1 MKKRLKG
8 LISVFF
14 FLLCIFAWKSV
25 QEVRAAENVIRDFSR
40 IFYIPAG
47 AVLKGGSL
55 QKLQEIYD
63 GMSCIAYTED
73 GEELYLDAIWDYS
86 GIDIQTVGA
95 YKITGTVRLPEGYTS
110 NVGLPEWTAWISV
123 QNPGQPE
130 IQVYSRMISAGIY
143 YFPWITEQNPDMME
157 IWLQKEG
164 EDWVNVSE
172 EGYGFADTDGMY
184 LSCQSM
190 IAENIYTLT
199 VVYNEGKTRNL
210 KYRYQSDGSLEILS
224 YQPGTI
230 GGTVSK
236 DTVIRSCEKIDEK
249 SLQRCM
255 VYAVRAGQSLAEVRT
270 ELEETFYIFGSTCEE
285 YEDTAAHPAFIM
297 HSVWD
302 FSQVDV
308 NAPGV
313 YKVTGTFAA
322 PEGCTVD
329 QELTVPGAAA
339 YITVQRPDQPEVQT
353 CCVVGVDVLFFP
365 MILDCFTDEQLD
377 NLQVYLLE
385 NNEDKEI
392 GKNNFYFDRKGLYLK
407 NPAYSERAISL
418 YRHACLLIG
427 QNTDPEISEVSIHL
441 EMAQVYIS
449 LGQTEKGLEI
459 LKKNNPCRLNHPKIG
474 EVLAS
479 SCNDAK
485 GALPYLSAALLD
497 LTVTHMQIVM
507 GYLNLYCKQRD
518 YENALLLLDWAL
530 AFYPGLKCPQ
540 KRSYLDK
547 SEAALWAVRADV
559 LWRLEQKEDAADS
572 LRKAKVAATAF
583 DREPNYDARN
593 IRFVSAAEAATAYD
607 DMGST
612 AMDVIDTILADS
624 DEPMLLTRWMRIQNE
639 E

>member
-1 MKKRLKG
+1 MQIRLAEKIRALRRQHRFTQEQLAESLGVTPGAVYKWEAGLSQPELAIIVELADLFQVSMDVLIGYELRNNDRESVIERLKQY
-8 LISVFF
+8 VHD
-14 FLLCIFAWKSV
+14 
-25 QEVRAAENVIRDFSR
+25 RDH
-40 IFYIPAG
+40 
-47 AVLKGGSL
+47 VHGS
-55 QKLQEIYD
+55 D
-63 GMSCIAYTED
+63 PV
-73 GEELYLDAIWDYS
+73 DAISDVEKALRRY
-86 GIDIQTVGA
+86 
-95 YKITGTVRLPEGYTS
+95 P
-110 NVGLPEWTAWISV
+110 NCF
-123 QNPGQPE
+123 E
-130 IQVYSRMISAGIY
+130 IVYRSARIY
-143 YFPWITEQNPDMME
+143 R
-157 IWLQKEG
+157 
-164 EDWVNVSE
+164 V
-172 EGYGFADTDGMY
+172 
-184 LSCQSM
+184 
-190 IAENIYTLT
+190 
-199 VVYNEGKTRNL
+199 
-210 KYRYQSDGSLEILS
+210 
-224 YQPGTI
+224 
-230 GGTVSK
+230 
-236 DTVIRSCEKIDEK
+236 
-249 SLQRCM
+249 
-255 VYAVRAGQSLAEVRT
+255 
-270 ELEETFYIFGSTCEE
+270 
-285 YEDTAAHPAFIM
+285 
-297 HSVWD
+297 
-302 FSQVDV
+302 
-308 NAPGV
+308 
-313 YKVTGTFAA
+313 
-322 PEGCTVD
+322 
-329 QELTVPGAAA
+329 
-339 YITVQRPDQPEVQT
+339 
-353 CCVVGVDVLFFP
+353 
-365 MILDCFTDEQLD
+365 
-377 NLQVYLLE
+377 
-385 NNEDKEI
+385 
-392 GKNNFYFDRKGLYLK
+392 KGLYLK

-593 IRFVSAAEAATAYD
+593 IRFVSAAEVATAYD

>member
-1 MKKRLKG
+1 MARKIMVGMSGGVDSSVAAYLLKKQGYEVTGVTFKLWDDPTLESGCCSADDVRDAAYVCQQLGIPHYVLNYKDLFRQEVVGPFAEEYLRGRTPNPCISCNRYIKFGAFSHKLRELGFDLMATGHYARCSYNEATGRWELKRAIHPEKDQSYVLYNLTQEQLAEALGMTPGAVYKWEAGLSQPELAVIVELADLFQVSMDVLVGYELRNNDRESVIERLKQY
-8 LISVFF
+8 VHD
-14 FLLCIFAWKSV
+14 
-25 QEVRAAENVIRDFSR
+25 RD
-40 IFYIPAG
+40 PDH
-47 AVLKGGSL
+47 GS
-55 QKLQEIYD
+55 D
-63 GMSCIAYTED
+63 PV
-73 GEELYLDAIWDYS
+73 DAI
-86 GIDIQTVGA
+86 
-95 YKITGTVRLPEGYTS
+95 
-110 NVGLPEWTAWISV
+110 
-123 QNPGQPE
+123 
-130 IQVYSRMISAGIY
+130 
-143 YFPWITEQNPDMME
+143 
-157 IWLQKEG
+157 
-164 EDWVNVSE
+164 
-172 EGYGFADTDGMY
+172 
-184 LSCQSM
+184 
-190 IAENIYTLT
+190 
-199 VVYNEGKTRNL
+199 
-210 KYRYQSDGSLEILS
+210 SD
-224 YQPGTI
+224 
-230 GGTVSK
+230 V
-236 DTVIRSCEKIDEK
+236 EKA
-249 SLQRCM
+249 LQRYPNCFEI
-255 VYAVRAGQSLAEVRT
+255 VYRSARIYRV
-270 ELEETFYIFGSTCEE
+270 
-285 YEDTAAHPAFIM
+285 
-297 HSVWD
+297 
-302 FSQVDV
+302 
-308 NAPGV
+308 
-313 YKVTGTFAA
+313 
-322 PEGCTVD
+322 
-329 QELTVPGAAA
+329 
-339 YITVQRPDQPEVQT
+339 
-353 CCVVGVDVLFFP
+353 
-365 MILDCFTDEQLD
+365 
-377 NLQVYLLE
+377 
-385 NNEDKEI
+385 
-392 GKNNFYFDRKGLYLK
+392 KGLYLK

-449 LGQTEKGLEI
+449 LGQTEKGLDI

>member
-1 MKKRLKG
+1 MQIRLSENIRALRRRHGLTQEQLAEALGMTPGAVYKWEAGLSQPELAVIVELADLFQVSMDVLVGYELRNNDRESVIERLKQY
-8 LISVFF
+8 VHD
-14 FLLCIFAWKSV
+14 
-25 QEVRAAENVIRDFSR
+25 RDH
-40 IFYIPAG
+40 
-47 AVLKGGSL
+47 VHGS
-55 QKLQEIYD
+55 D
-63 GMSCIAYTED
+63 PV
-73 GEELYLDAIWDYS
+73 DAI
-86 GIDIQTVGA
+86 
-95 YKITGTVRLPEGYTS
+95 
-110 NVGLPEWTAWISV
+110 
-123 QNPGQPE
+123 
-130 IQVYSRMISAGIY
+130 
-143 YFPWITEQNPDMME
+143 
-157 IWLQKEG
+157 
-164 EDWVNVSE
+164 
-172 EGYGFADTDGMY
+172 
-184 LSCQSM
+184 
-190 IAENIYTLT
+190 
-199 VVYNEGKTRNL
+199 
-210 KYRYQSDGSLEILS
+210 SD
-224 YQPGTI
+224 
-230 GGTVSK
+230 V
-236 DTVIRSCEKIDEK
+236 EKA
-249 SLQRCM
+249 LQRYPNCFEI
-255 VYAVRAGQSLAEVRT
+255 VYRSARIYRV
-270 ELEETFYIFGSTCEE
+270 
-285 YEDTAAHPAFIM
+285 
-297 HSVWD
+297 
-302 FSQVDV
+302 
-308 NAPGV
+308 
-313 YKVTGTFAA
+313 
-322 PEGCTVD
+322 
-329 QELTVPGAAA
+329 
-339 YITVQRPDQPEVQT
+339 
-353 CCVVGVDVLFFP
+353 
-365 MILDCFTDEQLD
+365 
-377 NLQVYLLE
+377 
-385 NNEDKEI
+385 
-392 GKNNFYFDRKGLYLK
+392 KGLYLK

-479 SCNDAK
+479 SCNDVK

-559 LWRLEQKEDAADS
+559 LWRLEKKEDAADS

>member
-1 MKKRLKG
+1 MPCMKILFIIPYSRQKNNGNLGTAGSFSAVPPKIHTIGMDNFRPNHMNC
-8 LISVFF
+8 VFY
-14 FLLCIFAWKSV
+14 S
-25 QEVRAAENVIRDFSR
+25 
-40 IFYIPAG
+40 G
-47 AVLKGGSL
+47 AVSDTIGASGGMDM
-55 QKLQEIYD
+55 QI
-63 GMSCIAYTED
+63 
-73 GEELYLDAIWDYS
+73 
-86 GIDIQTVGA
+86 
-95 YKITGTVRLPEGYTS
+95 RL
-110 NVGLPEWTAWISV
+110 
-123 QNPGQPE
+123 
-130 IQVYSRMISAGIY
+130 
-143 YFPWITEQNPDMME
+143 
-157 IWLQKEG
+157 
-164 EDWVNVSE
+164 
-172 EGYGFADTDGMY
+172 
-184 LSCQSM
+184 
-190 IAENIYTLT
+190 AENI
-199 VVYNEGKTRNL
+199 
-210 KYRYQSDGSLEILS
+210 
-224 YQPGTI
+224 
-230 GGTVSK
+230 
-236 DTVIRSCEKIDEK
+236 
-249 SLQRCM
+249 
-255 VYAVRAGQSLAEVRT
+255 RALRRQHRFTQEQLAESLGVT
-270 ELEETFYIFGSTCEE
+270 
-285 YEDTAAHPAFIM
+285 
-297 HSVWD
+297 
-302 FSQVDV
+302 
-308 NAPGV
+308 PGAV
-313 YKVTGTFAA
+313 YKWEAG
-322 PEGCTVD
+322 
-329 QELTVPGAAA
+329 LS
-339 YITVQRPDQPEVQT
+339 QPELAIIVELADLFQ
-353 CCVVGVDVLFFP
+353 VSMDVLIGYELRNNDRESVIERLKQYVHDRDHVHGSDP
-365 MILDCFTDEQLD
+365 VDAISDVEKALRRYPNCFEI
-377 NLQVYLLE
+377 VYRSAR
-385 NNEDKEI
+385 I
-392 GKNNFYFDRKGLYLK
+392 YRVKGLYLK

>member
-1 MKKRLKG
+1 MQIRLSENIRALRRRHGLTQEQLAEALGMTPGAVYKWEAGLSQPELAVIVELADLFQVSMDVLVGYELRNNDRESVIERLKQY
-8 LISVFF
+8 VHD
-14 FLLCIFAWKSV
+14 
-25 QEVRAAENVIRDFSR
+25 RD
-40 IFYIPAG
+40 P
-47 AVLKGGSL
+47 VHGS
-55 QKLQEIYD
+55 D
-63 GMSCIAYTED
+63 PV
-73 GEELYLDAIWDYS
+73 DAIS
-86 GIDIQTVGA
+86 GV
-95 YKITGTVRLPEGYTS
+95 
-110 NVGLPEWTAWISV
+110 
-123 QNPGQPE
+123 
-130 IQVYSRMISAGIY
+130 
-143 YFPWITEQNPDMME
+143 
-157 IWLQKEG
+157 
-164 EDWVNVSE
+164 
-172 EGYGFADTDGMY
+172 
-184 LSCQSM
+184 
-190 IAENIYTLT
+190 
-199 VVYNEGKTRNL
+199 
-210 KYRYQSDGSLEILS
+210 
-224 YQPGTI
+224 
-230 GGTVSK
+230 
-236 DTVIRSCEKIDEK
+236 
-249 SLQRCM
+249 
-255 VYAVRAGQSLAEVRT
+255 
-270 ELEETFYIFGSTCEE
+270 
-285 YEDTAAHPAFIM
+285 
-297 HSVWD
+297 
-302 FSQVDV
+302 
-308 NAPGV
+308 
-313 YKVTGTFAA
+313 
-322 PEGCTVD
+322 
-329 QELTVPGAAA
+329 
-339 YITVQRPDQPEVQT
+339 
-353 CCVVGVDVLFFP
+353 
-365 MILDCFTDEQLD
+365 
-377 NLQVYLLE
+377 
-385 NNEDKEI
+385 
-392 GKNNFYFDRKGLYLK
+392 KGLYLK

-624 DEPMLLTRWMRIQNE
+624 DEPMLLTRWMKIQNE